1 MNTMNWYY
9 DQSNMILGPLI
20 NGMYKKFKRDKI
32 FLKGQNFFEK
42 GKYPRR
48 NDLGAFPMVLD

>member
-1 MNTMNWYY
+1 
-9 DQSNMILGPLI
+9 MILGPLI